1 MILKRGWS
9 LYRNCYG
16 REAGPYTGL
25 DTEERLVLIQGLILR
40 LVSIQGLILKRGWSL
55 HRA

>member
-1 MILKRGWS
+1 LILKRGWS